1 MEAKILF
8 KRFMLIYASQETL
21 TDISTTATT
30 DGFSKKTLLKSEPVL
45 GQVSRDDCL
54 LIQSVVSHIRNNQT
68 IFCQQCQYRYNL
80 KQWQLYSELFLLL
93 AS

>member
-45 GQVSRDDCL
+45 GQVSRDDC
-54 LIQSVVSHIRNNQT
+54 
-68 IFCQQCQYRYNL
+68 
-80 KQWQLYSELFLLL
+80 
-93 AS
+93 

>member
-30 DGFSKKTLLKSEPVL
+30 DGFSKKTLLNSEPVL

-54 LIQSVVSHIRNNQT
+54 LIQSYHTFTTVIPFFVNNVNT
-68 IFCQQCQYRYNL
+68 DTT
-80 KQWQLYSELFLLL
+80 
-93 AS
+93 